1 MPRFALGR
9 PASTL
14 TIAVLLAVAV
24 AACGSGGGTT
34 SDKKSSG
41 LSDAAFIAQADP
53 ICTLPPTA
61 PQAQDPIVQAKYI
74 REKLVPFRRQVVV
87 ALRKLQPNQALK
99 PKVDRYIAATDRV
112 TDLYGQQ
119 AAALAKKD
127 YVKVG
132 DTDVLISQAQ
142 AQRNRAAAEVG
153 FKRCGQPTKGPRVT
167 TAGFESA
174 AVLTPADAACKTAT
188 DAILASKPKDFQP
201 TTLAQTLQGTLP
213 AQKRALATLD
223 SLRAK
228 ATKPTYA
235 QFADLEAKRYQQALK
250 ILDAGKA
257 NRKAEFERLQREDA
271 QLYAQG
277 EPLAQRLGFTVCG
290 VSSALGF

>member
-1 MPRFALGR
+1 LTRLAPGR
-9 PASTL
+9 VASAL
-14 TIAVLLAVAV
+14 TIAALLAVAV
-24 AACGSGGGTT
+24 AACGGGGGASSGTT
-34 SDKKSSG
+34 STG

-61 PQAQDPIVQAKYI
+61 PQRQDPIVQAKYI
-74 REKLVPFRRQVVV
+74 REKLVPFRRQVVA
-87 ALRKLQPNQALK
+87 ALRKLRPNQALK

-153 FKRCGQPTKGPRVT
+153 FKHCGQPVKGPPVT
-167 TAGFESA
+167 PAGFESA

-188 DAILASKPKDFQP
+188 DAIVASKPKDFQP
-201 TTLAQTLQGTLP
+201 TTLAQKLQGTLP
-213 AQKRALATLD
+213 AQKQALATLD
-223 SLRAK
+223 SLRSK
-228 ATKPTYA
+228 ATKPAYA
-235 QFADLEAKRYQQALK
+235 QFADLEDKRYQQALK
-250 ILDAGKA
+250 ILAAGQA

-271 QLYAQG
+271 RLYAQG
-277 EPLAQRLGFTVCG
+277 EPTAQRLGFTVCG
-290 VSSALGF
+290 VSSAVGF